1 MIETKIYIG
10 LNDSVTKTQLF
21 ETDKYIGILR
31 NVCNAYHIPFSFDV
45 VEGGYMHENGEYTRE
60 TTLVLTLID
69 ADKNTVT
76 EIAGDLCAFL
86 HQESVLI
93 TEDHVRAFFVKDP
106 LGLNDH

>member
-21 ETDKYIGILR
+21 ETDKYVSVLR

-60 TTLVLTLID
+60 TTLVLTMID
-69 ADKNTVT
+69 ADKNTIT
-76 EIAGDLCAFL
+76 EIARDLCAFFN
-86 HQESVLI
+86 QESVLI
-93 TEDHVRAFFVKDP
+93 TEDNVRAFFIKETLD
-106 LGLNDH
+106 LNDR